1 MPQTF
6 QEFNSTL
13 KSVDKDDL
21 QRAVEV
27 ASTPTQ
33 EYLEKNFKI
42 KDKDGNLRFMSP
54 LKTPQV
60 KLLKLYQ
67 WCKDNDLPTRIIV
80 LKARKT
86 GISTLIEAVM
96 LKETLERGI
105 DSIVIAHD
113 KSTAEYIFGITH
125 RFWNNYP
132 LSKPEA
138 GVPSKHRLKF
148 KDQEGLM
155 VVETAGNAQAGTGMT
170 PQFIHGS
177 EVAKWE
183 KGTETAVALFQSI
196 GESRETSVIMESTAQ
211 GFDGLFY
218 PYWDNAE
225 KYCRLRWSNKEGE
238 PAPDIEILD
247 YENWNGYIP
256 FFISWF
262 EDPEYVMNFRNPEQ
276 RSHFSTTLDDYE
288 KELVK
293 RYQLSYE
300 QLLWRRWTLKNKCQ
314 NDIKIF
320 RQEYPS
326 TPEEAF
332 VTTGRPYLDHDKL
345 DLMPLEDGRQGYLY
359 QIERWEKTIKFEES
373 KGDFLTIYRDP
384 EPTHRYVIGIDVAE
398 GTLDLDKSKD
408 PDQSVA
414 IVLDLDNGGEQVA
427 VIKGYIGEEELAERI
442 AMLGQYYNVAYIV
455 PEVMG
460 YGQHVAIY
468 LGKKY
473 PREML
478 YHRTDFLSDRPK
490 RSRQVGW
497 RTTIST
503 RPIMLGDMKQGV
515 ADRAIIVHDRD
526 TLKELKRLEWTN
538 KGRIEAGS
546 GHDDHCFAL
555 ALAIQ
560 GLKSY
565 PINIH
570 QQGHYGGRQ
579 HLPEHLRKLYDSRRS
594 SNDAEQDETTGY

>member
-60 KLLKLYQ
+60 KLLKLYR

-225 KYCRLRWSNKEGE
+225 KYCRLRWSSKEGE

-288 KELVK
+288 KELIK

-384 EPTHRYVIGIDVAE
+384 EPTHRYVMGIDVAE

-427 VIKGYIGEEELAERI
+427 VIKGYIGEEELAERV

-565 PINIH
+565 PINMH
-570 QQGHYGGRQ
+570 HQGHYGGRQ

>member
-1 MPQTF
+1 
-6 QEFNSTL
+6 
-13 KSVDKDDL
+13 
-21 QRAVEV
+21 
-27 ASTPTQ
+27 
-33 EYLEKNFKI
+33 
-42 KDKDGNLRFMSP
+42 
-54 LKTPQV
+54 
-60 KLLKLYQ
+60 
-67 WCKDNDLPTRIIV
+67 
-80 LKARKT
+80 
-86 GISTLIEAVM
+86 
-96 LKETLERGI
+96 
-105 DSIVIAHD
+105 
-113 KSTAEYIFGITH
+113 
-125 RFWNNYP
+125 
-132 LSKPEA
+132 
-138 GVPSKHRLKF
+138 
-148 KDQEGLM
+148 
-155 VVETAGNAQAGTGMT
+155 
-170 PQFIHGS
+170 
-177 EVAKWE
+177 
-183 KGTETAVALFQSI
+183 
-196 GESRETSVIMESTAQ
+196 
-211 GFDGLFY
+211 
-218 PYWDNAE
+218 
-225 KYCRLRWSNKEGE
+225 
-238 PAPDIEILD
+238 
-247 YENWNGYIP
+247 
-256 FFISWF
+256 
-262 EDPEYVMNFRNPEQ
+262 
-276 RSHFSTTLDDYE
+276 
-288 KELVK
+288 
-293 RYQLSYE
+293 
-300 QLLWRRWTLKNKCQ
+300 
-314 NDIKIF
+314 
-320 RQEYPS
+320 
-326 TPEEAF
+326 
-332 VTTGRPYLDHDKL
+332 
-345 DLMPLEDGRQGYLY
+345 MPLEDGRQGYLY

-427 VIKGYIGEEELAERI
+427 VIKGYIGEEELAERV

-565 PINIH
+565 PINMHH
-570 QQGHYGGRQ
+570 QGNYGGRQ